1 MQNSRKEL
9 TRRNFLTLVPSF
21 CEVVKKCSFLGFLLE
36 PFEREWP
43 QKRKGTKNCKK
54 SKAYLLSLVRHLYS
68 TRLSHI
74 YIERYIITSHV

>member
-1 MQNSRKEL
+1 
-9 TRRNFLTLVPSF
+9 
-21 CEVVKKCSFLGFLLE
+21 VKKCSFLGFFSRE
-36 PFEREWP
+36 PRLKENAPEP
-43 QKRKGTKNCKK
+43 HVTEIEKISHKKRHLNNCTK